1 MRART
6 SVIVFIAG
14 AVLTF
19 AVRSHPAVLDVQLA
33 GIILMVIGA
42 IGLWSSGGTAL
53 VLLSRSWLHQFV
65 DEIPPV
71 QGRRVSLDELMDGR
85 PQASAVGS
93 DVWTLPA
100 GHEQRVRDSAD
111 PPEVTRDDEDR
122 EPAKASQRQ

>member
-6 SVIVFIAG
+6 AVIVFIAG

-19 AVRSHPAVLDVQLA
+19 AVSSHPAVVDVQVA
-33 GIILMVIGA
+33 GIILMIIGA
-42 IGLWSSGGTAL
+42 IGLWPSGGKAL
-53 VLLSRSWLHQFV
+53 VLLSRSRVRQFV

-71 QGRRVSLDELMDGR
+71 QGIRVSLDELLDGR

-100 GHEQRVRDSAD
+100 GHQQRVRDFAS

-122 EPAKASQRQ
+122 EPATANQYQ